1 MLRTH
6 STRRTGRLIYSH
18 ERGGDMTI
26 ENMYTENVDYVDDNC
41 QSENNYRQM
50 DSLARRS
57 RGVDIKY

>member
-1 MLRTH
+1 
-6 STRRTGRLIYSH
+6 
-18 ERGGDMTI
+18 MTI

-57 RGVDIKY
+57 RGGNIKY